1 MVTRQVW
8 KKTAKGEEEISKR
21 SFGLAPNLRRILI
34 LIDGAS
40 DEAKITQKGS
50 LPPDEVKS
58 GLQELA
64 RQEFIDVVKVLTIA
78 DVKNEMIRIAQE
90 TLGADAEKVIEKIK
104 ETPDDKESLV
114 STMNRCK
121 KIVKMIIDE
130 KKADILMQQC
140 SAVLNEL
147 P

>member
-1 MVTRQVW
+1 MITRQVW
-8 KKTAKGEEEISKR
+8 KKTAKGDEEINKR

-34 LIDGAS
+34 LIDGTS
-40 DEAKITQKGS
+40 DEAKIMQKGS
-50 LPPDEVKS
+50 LLPEEVKS

-64 RQEFIDVVKVLTIA
+64 RQEFIDTVKTVTVA

-90 TLGADAEKVIEKIK
+90 TLGPDAEKVIEKLK

-130 KKADILMQQC
+130 KKAEILMQRC